1 MYGIYV
7 SILEVLLS
15 QFEWNSRDL
24 PTETRLT
31 DCTDSLSFVT
41 PANFPRTVTVRRMA
55 NDVTY
60 TFCVVYFKTFVSV
73 QSLFCCALECVYCEC
88 LYLSLHSERDH
99 PSSPSSTRPE
109 SEYAPP
115 PVYQP
120 PEVTRSTLQPPR
132 KHNLDYLTSNPAY
145 NLSTSL
151 REELL
156 NDETCSNFNGAY
168 GVSPVNLNLSRLRP
182 APPGNP
188 PPVYYD
194 N

>member
-1 MYGIYV
+1 MT
-7 SILEVLLS
+7 
-15 QFEWNSRDL
+15 SRIQCML
-24 PTETRLT
+24 R
-31 DCTDSLSFVT
+31 CQSV
-41 PANFPRTVTVRRMA
+41 
-55 NDVTY
+55 
-60 TFCVVYFKTFVSV
+60 CVVYFNRTQKLC
-73 QSLFCCALECVYCEC
+73 QCAECVYCEC

-99 PSSPSSTRPE
+99 PSSPSSSRPE
-109 SEYAPP
+109 SEYVPP

-156 NDETCSNFNGAY
+156 NDETCSNFNRAY

-194 N
+194 NQQRRLCCRHSLNLYNCMNHYLMYVYWQS